1 MCIVEPESIRSLSCF
16 RPCWRVSC
24 LRDWFDMGVSEN
36 LWNHMV
42 LPPSVS
48 RWLTSMWTPWS
59 PPGFYQRS
67 CGALSRSRAGRD
79 RMPSQCQHRICMNL
93 HECAMGLLA
102 IPPKKDR
109 IWMNLDCLLFP
120 TLYTTHLH
128 IGLSE
133 HLPRISTAA
142 QNASSF
148 PTMKSSAAAGKR
160 GKDGGAAG
168 EQLWFLL
175 GAKFSTPWIVL
186 QCLMLGIVFFS
197 FSCYIWWNCL
207 FLQIGWTCELYVHTI

>member
-1 MCIVEPESIRSLSCF
+1 MFARLI
-16 RPCWRVSC
+16 WHGC
-24 LRDWFDMGVSEN
+24 LGEFLN
-36 LWNHMV
+36 LWHMV

-48 RWLTSMWTPWS
+48 HWLMSMWTHGVRQAS
-59 PPGFYQRS
+59 IKEAVEHF
-67 CGALSRSRAGRD
+67 RAAGQAEIECQAN
-79 RMPSQCQHRICMNL
+79 PSTVTVNL
-93 HECAMGLLA
+93 REFAMGLLA

-120 TLYTTHLH
+120 TLFTTPT
-128 IGLSE
+128 IGLSK

-160 GKDGGAAG
+160 GKDGRAAG

-175 GAKFSTPWIVL
+175 RAKFSTPWIVL
-186 QCLMLGIVFFS
+186 QCLMFGIVFFS

-207 FLQIGWTCELYVHTI
+207 FLPDWLDPRTLCSYDLDWCGH